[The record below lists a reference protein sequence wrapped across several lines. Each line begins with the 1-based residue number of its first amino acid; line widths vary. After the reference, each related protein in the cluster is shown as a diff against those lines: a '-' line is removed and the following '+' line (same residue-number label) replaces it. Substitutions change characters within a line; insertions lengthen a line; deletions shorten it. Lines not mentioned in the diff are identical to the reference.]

1 MVFFQLV
8 VLANFRMSLLQ
19 LGSTIFG
26 GTPGIITYMR
36 SNGLL
41 ATAKTCARYI
51 NTHEKLHACTKCI
64 ELVLVQVWRIT
75 ND

>member
-19 LGSTIFG
+19 LGPTIFG
-26 GTPGIITYMR
+26 GTPGIITYMQ

-51 NTHEKLHACTKCI
+51 NTHEKLHACTKCHDRVSI
-64 ELVLVQVWRIT
+64 SSGVEEYQ
-75 ND
+75 